1 MRIWIFRIT
10 TVLVTTLLTF
20 AGAEGLARTAVAAN
34 PTRPPLDEGLPV
46 LQEPDAVLGWRA
58 RKGSVVWPGQG
69 EDAGKDIRMTFW
81 ADGLRATAPAP
92 ELDRPHV
99 VVIGCSYTQG
109 WAVSDDETYG
119 WRLQSEFPSHAFLNF
134 GTAGYGTYQSLLSL
148 ERHFA
153 AGHAS
158 PAVVIYGFIDYHEVR
173 NVAPA
178 AWLKALATA
187 SRAGTLSVPFVSIG
201 PDGTLERHVLDRA
214 NSWPLR
220 SRLASVALVE
230 DRVLD
235 LRTRGRFEQRREAT
249 DHLLLELQRVTRDH
263 RSRLL
268 VAILESR
275 DEPKAHVMA
284 FTAGNGIEAVDCT
297 VPNQELLQVP
307 GYSHPDRRINA
318 QWARC
323 IGDRLKGRL
332 LGSDRSHRV

>member
-1 MRIWIFRIT
+1 MRTWLFRIAAFI
-10 TVLVTTLLTF
+10 VAALITL
-20 AGAEGLARTAVAAN
+20 AGAEGLARATLPASQ
-34 PTRPPLDEGLPV
+34 TRPPLDEGLPV
-46 LQEPDAVLGWRA
+46 LQEPDPVLGWRNKA
-58 RKGSVVWPGQG
+58 GSVVWPGQG

-92 ELDRPHV
+92 ALDRPQV

-109 WAVSDDETYG
+109 WAVSDDETYV
-119 WRLQSEFPSHAFLNF
+119 WRLQSEFPSHAFLNY

-153 AGHAS
+153 ADREP
-158 PAVVIYGFIDYHEVR
+158 PAVVIYGFIDYHEGR

-178 AWLKALATA
+178 SWLKALATA

-201 PDGTLERHVLDRA
+201 ADGELERHVLDRA

-220 SRLASVALVE
+220 SHLASVALVE
-230 DRVLD
+230 DRILE

-249 DHLLLELQRVTRDH
+249 DQLLLALQRVTRDH
-263 RSRLL
+263 RTPLL

-275 DEPKAHVMA
+275 DEPKTHVMSFA
-284 FTAGNGIEAVDCT
+284 ARHGIEAVDCT
-297 VPNQELLQVP
+297 VPNQEQLQVP

-318 QWARC
+318 QWASC
-323 IGDRLKGRL
+323 IGKRLKGRL
-332 LGSDRSHRV
+332 